1 MRRMKRSCSW
11 RLTLASAVMIASV
24 AGCDTIQ
31 STMTPAG
38 TLSQTV
44 GTAQVPRLE
53 DCTVFNISTPT
64 RYACNGKV
72 YTSYQLAKARMAE
85 EKKYASGK

>member
-1 MRRMKRSCSW
+1 MRETHHPSSW
-11 RLTLASAVMIASV
+11 RLIAVSALMFVGV
-24 AGCDTIQ
+24 AGCDMLNM
-31 STMTPAG
+31 SPPPAK
-38 TLSQTV
+38 
-44 GTAQVPRLE
+44 TAANAPAPRVDQ

-72 YTSYQLAKARMAE
+72 YTSYQLAKMRMDA